1 MQKYNFLLP
10 AYKPDFFK
18 EALDSILG
26 QTYRDF
32 KLIILDDCSP
42 YDLKSIVDE
51 YDDDRITYYRNE
63 ENMGAKA
70 LWLAGTSSSVLRIVN
85 TSS

>member
-1 MQKYNFLLP
+1 MNRCILMAIFYKIMTQKYNFLLP

-32 KLIILDDCSP
+32 KLIIWDDCSP

-51 YDDDRITYYRNE
+51 YD
-63 ENMGAKA
+63 
-70 LWLAGTSSSVLRIVN
+70 
-85 TSS
+85 